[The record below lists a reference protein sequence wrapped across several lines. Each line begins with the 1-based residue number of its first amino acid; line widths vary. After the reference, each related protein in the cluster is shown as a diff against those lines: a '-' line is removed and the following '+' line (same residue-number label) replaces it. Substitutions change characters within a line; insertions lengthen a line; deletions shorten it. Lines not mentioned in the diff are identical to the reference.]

1 MPIESEIKFTIPDKT
16 LLDAMTSLHE
26 IAGFAS
32 VDRGVRRH
40 HDIYFDTEDSLLYRK
55 KIVLRLRTSQSGSL
69 LTFKAQGASRDG
81 IYKRIEIETPTDV
94 TAEDITQ
101 GKLPDNAPVK
111 ALYEKT
117 GKIRLINSLCVT
129 NNRHTFFLE
138 INGMKCLELVLDDV
152 TFSGPR
158 GKESIYELEVES
170 MGDTNDNDLK
180 KVGNWLTSRF
190 GLKKAGPSKYM
201 LGMELVG
208 NLVQ

>member
-16 LLDAMTSLHE
+16 LLDAIAKLDE
-26 IAGFAS
+26 IADFTS
-32 VDRGVRRH
+32 VDCGTLRH

-55 KIVLRLRTSQSGSL
+55 KIVLRLRTSQRGSL
-69 LTFKAQGASRDG
+69 LTFKAQGASRSG
-81 IYKRIEIETPTDV
+81 IYKRVEIETPTDA

-101 GKLPDNAPVK
+101 GKLPNIAPIK

-117 GKIRLINSLCVT
+117 GKIHLINSLYIT
-129 NNRHTFFLE
+129 NDRHTFFLE
-138 INGMKCLELVLDDV
+138 ISGRKCYELVLDDV

-158 GKESIYELEVES
+158 GEKSIYELEVES
-170 MGDTNDNDLK
+170 MGEKCDNDLMK
-180 KVGNWLTSRF
+180 IGNWLTNRF
-190 GLKKAGPSKYM
+190 GLKMAGPSKYM